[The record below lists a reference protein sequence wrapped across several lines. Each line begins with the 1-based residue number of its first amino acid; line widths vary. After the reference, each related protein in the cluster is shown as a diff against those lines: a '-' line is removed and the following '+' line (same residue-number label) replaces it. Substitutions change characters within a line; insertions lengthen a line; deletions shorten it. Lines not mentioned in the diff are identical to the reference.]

1 MVQQKYSRIV
11 SLFKGK
17 DTDLVFEDGS
27 VAKDQLKK
35 AMAYIESDWTR
46 CKNDVMKMI
55 VDMELGDSKAD
66 DIKKEEHKQF
76 VSFMME
82 YMNNM
87 SLKLKDKS
95 TQCRFSPEIVNI
107 SMSLYMRNKAA
118 YSELRSCNI
127 VPLPHQDKLKKH
139 LSVFKPTEGI
149 DPISM
154 LFMKDICKKSDIIVE
169 GHVMMDEIKL
179 KMASCGIT

>member
-27 VAKDQLKK
+27 VAKYQLKK

-55 VDMELGDSKAD
+55 VDIELGDSKAD

-82 YMNNM
+82 YMNIM
-87 SLKLKDKS
+87 SLKLKDRS
-95 TQCRFSPEIVNI
+95 TQC
-107 SMSLYMRNKAA
+107 
-118 YSELRSCNI
+118 
-127 VPLPHQDKLKKH
+127 
-139 LSVFKPTEGI
+139 
-149 DPISM
+149 
-154 LFMKDICKKSDIIVE
+154 
-169 GHVMMDEIKL
+169 
-179 KMASCGIT
+179 